1 MAARAGFREVLADGE
16 FRVLWIALAQS
27 RVGDQFARVALAL
40 LVFDRT
46 SSAALTALVYA
57 LTFLPPLLTA
67 PLLAGLADRYSR
79 RTVMVSVDLLRAAV
93 IALMAVP
100 SMPLPGLM
108 VLVTLATCPQPLF
121 SAARNATLPTMLPG
135 GRYPVGMS
143 VITATDGVAQIAG
156 FTVGGLTVA
165 VTGNPHL
172 VLAVNAAT
180 FVLSAALLR
189 WGIGPHLPDPPG
201 EAATGRAGF
210 ALGGVRHVLG
220 DRTLLGVA
228 SLIWVFGFFVVP
240 EALAAPY
247 AAEIGAGEAA
257 VGILMAG
264 DVTGMA
270 IGAVVV
276 ARFGAASRRRMLVP
290 LAAATGLPLMATV
303 LSPGVVVTLVLWAV
317 AGFLGTYM
325 VIAQISF
332 TQIVPDHLRA
342 RAIAFASAGLQTA
355 QGLGVMLGGVLA
367 EAVPPST
374 AIAVSAGAGTVA
386 ALAVGLGWRLDRVD
400 PEARERPRAESD
412 LDAVGS

>member
-1 MAARAGFREVLADGE
+1 MAARVGYREVFADRE
-16 FRVLWIALAQS
+16 FRALWIAQAQS
-27 RVGDQFARVALAL
+27 RVGDQFARVGLAL

-79 RTVMVSVDLLRAAV
+79 RTVMVAVDLVRAGTV
-93 IALMAVP
+93 GLMAVP
-100 SMPLPGLM
+100 SMPLPALM

-121 SAARNATLPTMLPG
+121 SAARNATLPTMLPD

-143 VITATDGVAQIAG
+143 VMTATDGVAQIAG
-156 FTVGGLTVA
+156 FTVGGLVVA
-165 VTGNPHL
+165 FTGNPHL

-189 WGIGPHLPDPPG
+189 WGIGPHLPEPSG

-220 DRTLLGVA
+220 DRILLGFA
-228 SLIWVFGFFVVP
+228 SLIWIFGFFVVP

-247 AAEIGAGEAA
+247 AAEVGADEAA
-257 VGILMAG
+257 VGLLMAG

-270 IGAVVV
+270 IGAIVV
-276 ARFGAASRRRMLVP
+276 AKFGAASRRRMLVP
-290 LAAATGLPLMATV
+290 LAAATGLPLIATV
-303 LSPGVVVTLVLWAV
+303 LSPGVAVTVVLWAA

-325 VIAQISF
+325 VIAQVSF
-332 TQIVPDHLRA
+332 TQLVPDHLRA
-342 RAIAFASAGLQTA
+342 RTIAFASAGLQTA
-355 QGLGVMLGGVLA
+355 QGVGVMLGGVLA
-367 EAVPPST
+367 EVVPPST
-374 AIAVSAGAGTVA
+374 AIAVSGAAGTVA
-386 ALAVGLGWRLDRVD
+386 ALAVGLGCRLDRVD
-400 PEARERPRAESD
+400 PESRERPPAESD
-412 LDAVGS
+412 LDAVGP